1 VRAPGGRADRPLA
14 APGPGAR
21 APAVAAPAAFVLVA
35 GALAAAAACARPGA
49 ELGPAL
55 ALAGAGASEP
65 TVAVDGRTG
74 AVYVAW
80 IARGGDAYVARVERG
95 VAGAPVRVND
105 RPGEAT
111 AHAQAPAQVAVGPDG
126 TVYVA
131 WQKAIPV
138 PGREFPASEL
148 RLARSTDGGRSFEPA
163 VTVNDDAGGP
173 PSSHSFHDIAVA
185 ADGTV
190 YVSWIDSRERD
201 RARAAG
207 AAHPGT
213 LPPPDVRVARSADGG
228 RTFGPGVIVARGVCP
243 CCRTAL
249 AVVGRTVYVAWRHV
263 FPGEV
268 RDIVVARSDDAG
280 ESFSAPVR
288 VHADGW
294 AIAGCPHAGPA
305 LAADPAGG
313 LHVAWYTGRPDA
325 AGLYAA
331 WSADG
336 GRSFG
341 PPAPLVTGEWVAI
354 SRVRLAPA
362 GPGTAWAAWEDRGG
376 EARVVR
382 IARLERGRP
391 ASAVLAG
398 AGTAPG
404 LAAAGG
410 IWAVAWGTQE
420 GGVRVRL
427 GGATGPSG
435 AGSP

>member
-1 VRAPGGRADRPLA
+1 MERTRERRAAALLNRITYLRVALVPAVMGLVLA
-14 APGPGAR
+14 APDVPHAYG
-21 APAVAAPAAFVLVA
+21 
-35 GALAAAAACARPGA
+35 LAAALFGLAAATDFLDGFLARRWAATTTLGSFLDTTADKLLVSGA
-49 ELGPAL
+49 LIAL
-55 ALAGAGASEP
+55 
-65 TVAVDGRTG
+65 
-74 AVYVAW
+74 
-80 IARGGDAYVARVERG
+80 
-95 VAGAPVRVND
+95 
-105 RPGEAT
+105 
-111 AHAQAPAQVAVGPDG
+111 VAVGRASPW
-126 TVYVA
+126 VA
-131 WQKAIPV
+131 ILIV
-138 PGREFPASEL
+138 GRELVILGL
-148 RLARSTDGGRSFEPA
+148 RG
-163 VTVNDDAGGP
+163 
-173 PSSHSFHDIAVA
+173 AVA